1 MPKATGQVKVDD
13 RVFKE
18 LREKIRGI
26 GKAYVKVGVLEAN
39 GTTEAKDGDG
49 LTIAELAAIHE
60 YGAPRANIPAR
71 SFIRRT
77 FEESTG
83 AESLRAFMVRTARG
97 LIQEKLEVN
106 QALNQLG
113 AFAQSMIKNR
123 IKEHIPPPLKP
134 ATIKRKGSSTPLV
147 DTGQLINAITWEIK
161 G

>member
-1 MPKATGQVKVDD
+1 MPKVTSQIKKDD
-13 RVFKE
+13 HVFRE

-26 GKAYVKVGVLEAN
+26 AKAYVKVGVLEAN
-39 GTTEAKDGDG
+39 GSNEVEGGG
-49 LTIAELAAIHE
+49 LTMAELAAIHE
-60 YGAPRANIPAR
+60 YGAPKAGIPAR

-77 FEESTG
+77 FAESEG
-83 AESLRAFMVRTARG
+83 AEALRAFMVRTARG

-113 AFAQSMIKNR
+113 AFAQNLIKKR

-147 DTGQLINAITWEIK
+147 DTGQLINSITWEVK
-161 G
+161 S